1 MPNVSETYVLDASAL
16 LCLLHA
22 EAGAERVTDILDR
35 SVIGAVNLSEVVA
48 KLADTGGT
56 EAEISRALG
65 VLRLRVE
72 PFDDEQARLAG
83 LMRTATRPLGLSLGD
98 RACLALA
105 RQRAAVA
112 VTTDRAWGKLPNQ
125 IGVPIRVVR

>member
-1 MPNVSETYVLDASAL
+1 MPNVSEVFVLDASAL
-16 LCLLHA
+16 LCLLRA
-22 EAGAERVTDILDR
+22 EAGAELVTDILDR

-65 VLRLRVE
+65 VLRLKVE

-105 RQRAAVA
+105 RQRAGIA
-112 VTTDRAWGKLPNQ
+112 VTTDRVWSKLPNQ